1 MGAIRLVVGLGNPGP
16 EHAQQRHNVGFMAVD
31 AIARI
36 HGLSTWRRRFAGDV
50 AEGAVGGTKVLL
62 LKPLTYMNDSGR
74 AVQDA
79 VRFYKLGAEDVIVL
93 HDELDLVPGKVRVKR
108 GGGAAGHNG
117 LRSTDAEI
125 GPDYLRVRIGI
136 GHPGDKSRV
145 TPYVL
150 SNFAKAERPMIDAID
165 DAIAEAFPLLL
176 KGDEAGFMNR
186 VALKTAPFRQDN
198 GSNGAN
204 GGNGEKD
211 SK

>member
-1 MGAIRLVVGLGNPGP
+1 MRLVVGLGNPGS
-16 EHAQQRHNVGFMAVD
+16 EYAHQRHNVGFMAVD

-36 HGLSTWRRRFAGDV
+36 HGISTWRKRFAGES
-50 AEGAVGGTKVLL
+50 AEGSIAGAKVLL

-79 VRFYKLGAEDVIVL
+79 ARFYKIGPEDVIVL

-117 LRSTDAEI
+117 LRSTDAAI

-150 SNFAKAERPMIDAID
+150 SNFAKAERPMVDAVD

-186 VALKTAPFRQDN
+186 VALKTAPFRAADN
-198 GSNGAN
+198 GN
-204 GGNGEKD
+204 GNGPNGNGVEDK
-211 SK
+211 

>member
-16 EHAQQRHNVGFMAVD
+16 EYAHQRHNVGFMAVD

-36 HGLSTWRRRFAGDV
+36 HGISPWRKRFAGDA
-50 AEGAVGGTKVLL
+50 AEGTIGGVKVLL

-79 VRFYKLGAEDVIVL
+79 ARFYKLGPEDVIVL

-150 SNFAKAERPMIDAID
+150 SNFAKAEKPMVDAID
-165 DAIAEAFPLLL
+165 EAIAEAFPLLL

-186 VALKTAPFRQDN
+186 VALKTAPFRTN
-198 GSNGAN
+198 GNGNGAN
-204 GGNGEKD
+204 ENGAEDK
-211 SK
+211 